1 VSAVYS
7 PAAAIWHAHQ
17 PPGLARDGRR
27 SCWALPLW
35 STHRSHARR
44 DGG

>member
-7 PAAAIWHAHQ
+7 PAAAMWHAHQ

-27 SCWALPLW
+27 SHWAPVPCG
-35 STHRSHARR
+35 TRGQHARR

>member
-17 PPGLARDGRR
+17 PSGLARDGRR
-27 SCWALPLW
+27 SCWAPVPW
-35 STHRSHARR
+35 GTHRQHARR